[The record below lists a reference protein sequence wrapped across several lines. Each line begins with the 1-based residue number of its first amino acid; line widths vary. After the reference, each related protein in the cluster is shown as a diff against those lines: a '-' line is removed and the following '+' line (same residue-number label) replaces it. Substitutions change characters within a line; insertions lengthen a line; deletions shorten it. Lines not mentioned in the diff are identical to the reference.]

1 MAKTKASKAAM
12 KEGRAPASGAK
23 RTAASAKEKAKLHG
37 ARPRPD
43 AGQSARSRLVEL
55 KRRIRELADLNAGPE
70 WSAARTSAE
79 AEAKPAGAAG
89 KRSATRTSAE
99 SRLAELNWRL
109 QEVHDIAAAG
119 AVLGWDQATYMPKG
133 GAAARARQGATLG
146 RLAHERFTDPAVGRL
161 LDGLVAYAEG
171 LREDADDACLIRVVR
186 RQYEKAVKVPA
197 DFVARREEVAS
208 ASYDAWTRARPANDF
223 AAMRPFLERMLD
235 FSREYARYLGPYD
248 HIADPLIDDLDDG
261 MTVASVRALF
271 DALRAELVPIVRA
284 IAEQPPADD
293 SCLRRHFPEAQQI
306 EFSVGVIRRFGYD
319 FDRGRLDKT
328 HHPFCTRFAS
338 GDVRITTRVKENDL
352 GDALFSTLHE
362 AGHALYE
369 QGVNPAYEGTGL
381 DSGTSMGVHES
392 QSRLWE
398 NLVGRSRGFWE
409 HFYPE
414 LCKVF
419 PDQLNSVPLEAFYRA
434 INKVE
439 RSLIRTDA
447 DEVTYN
453 LHVMLRFGLELDL
466 LEGRVRVRDL
476 PEAWRARFKADLG
489 LEPPDDRDGCL
500 QDVHWYGGG
509 IGGVFQSY
517 TIGNILSAQ
526 LYAAAVEA
534 HPEILQE
541 IKQGEFGTLH
551 GWLRA
556 SLYRYGRKFPP
567 DEIVRRAT
575 GKAMTIEPYIAYLR
589 GKYGELYR
597 LPPRPA

>member
-1 MAKTKASKAAM
+1 MKTAAKAKPKAAGART
-12 KEGRAPASGAK
+12 GRRAASGI
-23 RTAASAKEKAKLHG
+23 S
-37 ARPRPD
+37 P
-43 AGQSARSRLVEL
+43 
-55 KRRIRELADLNAGPE
+55 
-70 WSAARTSAE
+70 
-79 AEAKPAGAAG
+79 
-89 KRSATRTSAE
+89 E
-99 SRLAELNWRL
+99 SRLAELKRRL
-109 QEVHDIAAAG
+109 QEAGDIASAS

-133 GAAARARQGATLG
+133 GAPARARQGATLS

-161 LDGLVAYAEG
+161 LDGLMAYAEG
-171 LREDADDACLIRVVR
+171 LPEDSDDACLIRVVR
-186 RQYEKAVKVPA
+186 RQYDKAVKVPA
-197 DFVARREEVAS
+197 ELVARRQEVGS

-235 FSREYARYLGPYD
+235 LSREYARCLGPYD

-261 MTVASVRALF
+261 MTAASVRALF
-271 DALRAELVPIVRA
+271 DALRAELVPVVRA
-284 IAEQPPADD
+284 ISEQPPADD
-293 SCLRRHFPEAQQI
+293 SCLRRHFPEARQLD
-306 EFSVGVIRRFGYD
+306 FSVGAIRRFGYD

-352 GDALFSTLHE
+352 SDALFSTLHE

-369 QGVNPAYEGTGL
+369 QGIDPAFDGTPLGG
-381 DSGTSMGVHES
+381 GTSMGVHES

-409 HFYPE
+409 HFYPPLRE
-414 LCKVF
+414 LF
-419 PDQLNSVPLEAFYRA
+419 PEQLAGVPLETFYRA
-434 INKVE
+434 VNKVE

-466 LEGRVRVRDL
+466 LEGRLKVKDL

-489 LEPPDDRDGCL
+489 LEPPDDSDGCL
-500 QDVHWYGGG
+500 QDVHWYAGG
-509 IGGVFQSY
+509 IGGAFQSY

-534 HPEILQE
+534 RPEIPQE
-541 IKQGEFGTLH
+541 TRQGEFGTLQA
-551 GWLRA
+551 WLRDR
-556 SLYRYGRKFPP
+556 LYRHGSKFQP

-575 GKAMTIEPYIAYLR
+575 GKAMTIAPYIAYLR
-589 GKYGELYR
+589 SKYGELYE
-597 LPPRPA
+597 LPQRRRQAS

>member
-1 MAKTKASKAAM
+1 MAKTAGTTKAKRAAA
-12 KEGRAPASGAK
+12 GTARTSAD
-23 RTAASAKEKAKLHG
+23 RTAAESKL
-37 ARPRPD
+37 A
-43 AGQSARSRLVEL
+43 EL
-55 KRRIRELADLNAGPE
+55 KRR
-70 WSAARTSAE
+70 
-79 AEAKPAGAAG
+79 
-89 KRSATRTSAE
+89 
-99 SRLAELNWRL
+99 L
-109 QEVHDIAAAG
+109 QEASDIAYAC
-119 AVLGWDQATYMPKG
+119 AVLGWDQATYMPKD
-133 GAAARARQGATLG
+133 GAPARGRQTAILS
-146 RLAHERFTDPAVGRL
+146 RLVHERFTDPAVGRL
-161 LDGLVAYAEG
+161 LDGLMRYAEG
-171 LREDADDACLIRVVR
+171 LPEDSDDACLIRVVR
-186 RQYEKAVKVPA
+186 RQYDKAVKVPA
-197 DFVARREEVAS
+197 EFVARRSELAS
-208 ASYDAWTRARPANDF
+208 ESYDAWTRARPANDF
-223 AAMRPFLERMLD
+223 AAMRPFLEKMLD

-261 MTVASVRALF
+261 MTVATVRALF

-284 IAEQPPADD
+284 IAEQPLADD
-293 SCLRRHFPEAQQI
+293 SCLRQHFPEARQL
-306 EFSVGVIRRFGYD
+306 EFSRMVIRRFGYD

-328 HHPFCTRFAS
+328 HHPFCTKFSS

-369 QGVNPAYEGTGL
+369 QGVDPAYDGTRL

-409 HFYPE
+409 HFYPQ
-414 LCKVF
+414 LRRVF
-419 PDQLNSVPLEAFYRA
+419 PGRFKTVSLETFYRA

-466 LEGRVRVRDL
+466 LEGRLKVKDL
-476 PEAWRARFKADLG
+476 PEAWRARLKADLG

-509 IGGVFQSY
+509 IGGAFQSY

-541 IKQGEFGTLH
+541 MKRGEFGTLH
-551 GWLRA
+551 AWLRA
-556 SLYRYGRKFPP
+556 RLYRHGSKFQP

-575 GKAMTIEPYIAYLR
+575 GKPMTIEPYIAYLR
-589 GKYGELYR
+589 AKYGELYR
-597 LPPRPA
+597 LPAA